1 MIRFFLF
8 SFFFSF
14 LFGGHFIWA
23 LNINAFGLYCINLGG
38 FQHTNYII
46 FRNAEIFTNYFSQ
59 KTKIFGEGK
68 SRIFWNVLK
77 KKINF
82 FWKWNLQIQ
91 LIIGYTCAEA
101 TLVLQIF
108 TEYSKNLLNFW
119 RSCFSHDLGFL
130 ASPFSL
136 LMSPSVINNLLQFI
150 ECFATYNWK
159 IMHFIFGK
167 M

>member
-1 MIRFFLF
+1 
-8 SFFFSF
+8 
-14 LFGGHFIWA
+14 
-23 LNINAFGLYCINLGG
+23 
-38 FQHTNYII
+38 
-46 FRNAEIFTNYFSQ
+46 
-59 KTKIFGEGK
+59 
-68 SRIFWNVLK
+68 LK